1 MIDNLLVLAW
11 HLLGTCLA
19 LAWYL
24 VGTWLVLGWY
34 LLGCIE
40 AEFLIAFSLMFEAL
54 GMHREAFDTAFVL
67 R

>member
-11 HLLGTCLA
+11 YLL
-19 LAWYL
+19 
-24 VGTWLVLGWY
+24 GTWLVLGWH